1 MFENLNTKT
10 KDEYLEDLFNDAL
23 KNHRTGDLV
32 KACKSYKKL
41 HKIAPKNPAILALYG
56 AVNSQMEN
64 NNFALKLLSKAI
76 ESGSIDSDT
85 FNNRGV
91 VLKRL
96 GRLEEALS
104 DFNRA
109 LSIDPNNAFALNNSG
124 QILKERG
131 DLSQAL
137 KNFNLAISLNKN
149 YADAYNNRGKTLF
162 LQGKVED
169 ALMNYKEAILL
180 KPDLEDGY
188 YNLGTALAKLK
199 HFVHA
204 IKAFDRAIELK
215 SDYTQAYN
223 NRGVVFK
230 ELRRFDEALVDFDK
244 AISLDSSYAD
254 ALNNRGITYRELGR
268 FDESIKDLD
277 KAISLKPDFKE
288 AFNSR
293 GNTQRDLQH
302 FDLAME
308 DYNHAIQLD
317 PEYVYAYWNKALC
330 MLHLGD
336 FGSGWPLYEWRWKRD
351 KSISGEPIITSKPM
365 WSGESDKTIFLWSE
379 QGIGDEI
386 MFASLLPELQQT
398 STHVILN
405 CDKRLIPLF
414 KRSFMGNISF
424 CDDKDTVDEN
434 SYDFHIP
441 IGSLPLILRP
451 TLSSFKEGSKAYL
464 KCQQSKADE
473 LKLALLEKQKEILVG
488 ISWLSKSKIPGA
500 IQRNVELAEI
510 AQHLNKPNIKLVNL
524 QYGDVSGEIKNL
536 KDNQNIDVI
545 QIEEI
550 DNKNDIDGLAAL
562 IMACDHIVTID
573 NATAHLASALG
584 AKTKLLLPINHD
596 WRWGQEKTTSYW
608 YESLQLYRQ
617 RQLNDWETNL
627 LKISSE
633 IQSKHN

>member
-1 MFENLNTKT
+1 MEIATEKHKKNQ
-10 KDEYLEDLFNDAL
+10 LEDASLIYHEVL
-23 KNHRTGDLV
+23 KNDSKNV
-32 KACKSYKKL
+32 
-41 HKIAPKNPAILALYG
+41 IALQLYG
-56 AVNSQMEN
+56 VLASQVKQYQLSV
-64 NNFALKLLSKAI
+64 ALLSQAI
-76 ESGSIDSDT
+76 
-85 FNNRGV
+85 
-91 VLKRL
+91 
-96 GRLEEALS
+96 
-104 DFNRA
+104 
-109 LSIDPNNAFALNNSG
+109 SIDPNYIEAL
-124 QILKERG
+124 
-131 DLSQAL
+131 
-137 KNFNLAISLNKN
+137 
-149 YADAYNNRGKTLF
+149 
-162 LQGKVED
+162 
-169 ALMNYKEAILL
+169 
-180 KPDLEDGY
+180 
-188 YNLGTALAKLK
+188 
-199 HFVHA
+199 
-204 IKAFDRAIELK
+204 
-215 SDYTQAYN
+215 N

-244 AISLDSSYAD
+244 AISLDGSYAD

-317 PEYVYAYWNKALC
+317 PEYVDAYWNKALC

-424 CDDKDTVDEN
+424 CDDRDTVDEN

-608 YESLQLYRQ
+608 YDSLQLYRQ

>member
-1 MFENLNTKT
+1 LEIATEKHKKNQ
-10 KDEYLEDLFNDAL
+10 LEDASLIYHEVL
-23 KNHRTGDLV
+23 KND
-32 KACKSYKKL
+32 
-41 HKIAPKNPAILALYG
+41 PKNAIALQLYG
-56 AVNSQMEN
+56 VLASQVKKYQLSV
-64 NNFALKLLSKAI
+64 ALLSQAI
-76 ESGSIDSDT
+76 
-85 FNNRGV
+85 
-91 VLKRL
+91 
-96 GRLEEALS
+96 
-104 DFNRA
+104 
-109 LSIDPNNAFALNNSG
+109 SIDPNYIEAL
-124 QILKERG
+124 
-131 DLSQAL
+131 
-137 KNFNLAISLNKN
+137 
-149 YADAYNNRGKTLF
+149 
-162 LQGKVED
+162 
-169 ALMNYKEAILL
+169 
-180 KPDLEDGY
+180 
-188 YNLGTALAKLK
+188 
-199 HFVHA
+199 
-204 IKAFDRAIELK
+204 
-215 SDYTQAYN
+215 N

-244 AISLDSSYAD
+244 AISLDGSYAD
-254 ALNNRGITYRELGR
+254 ALNNRGITFRELGR

-277 KAISLKPDFKE
+277 KAISLKPDFEK
-288 AFNSR
+288 AYNNR

-302 FDLAME
+302 FDLAIE

-317 PEYVYAYWNKALC
+317 PEYVDAYWNKALC

-424 CDDKDTVDEN
+424 CDDRDTVDEN

-608 YESLQLYRQ
+608 YDSLQLYRQ

>member
-230 ELRRFDEALVDFDK
+230 ELRRFDEALVYFDK

-608 YESLQLYRQ
+608 YDSLQLYRQ